1 MSALSFAVPYT
12 AQQVLPM
19 ADFRSYLE
27 HSLRDPFTL
36 DLKDCTLMEVIR
48 AAIKSKS
55 RLHPKYPS
63 SLGGLIHNLGI
74 LEREYRVELRPVQI
88 TDVFWSYFIPFCQ
101 DRGLKTSTVNTMC
114 CQLRSILN
122 WAVKYNATVSPTY
135 SDFEVRRPRNQEIA
149 LTADEVSRIAY
160 FDIDRFY
167 AGRRSDF
174 RNTMHKVRDMFVLS
188 VQLYQR
194 HSDMVRIEPSCFDRN
209 IFRITQQKTGSLAVV
224 DINRY
229 SCDSKTAYRILEK
242 YGYEAPYK
250 GDIGNYNHY
259 LHLLMK
265 DIGFNEEVRLEERY
279 NGKLV
284 VENVPK
290 WKCIASH
297 TARRTAITIAV
308 LRGHNIHAIKRCS
321 GHADMRS
328 LEKYVRDDQ

>member
-1 MSALSFAVPYT
+1 MSTYSFAASALARPI
-12 AQQVLPM
+12 QPM

-36 DLKDCTLMEVIR
+36 NLKDCTLMEVIR

-55 RLHPKYPS
+55 RLHPNYPS
-63 SLGGLIHNLGI
+63 SLGGLIYNLSI
-74 LEREYRVELRPVQI
+74 LEKEYRVELRPIQI
-88 TDVFWSYFIPFCQ
+88 TDVFWGYFISFCQ
-101 DRGLKTSTVNTMC
+101 NRGLKTSTVNTMC
-114 CQLRSILN
+114 SQLRSILN

-135 SDFEVRRPRNQEIA
+135 GDFEVRRSRNQEIA

-167 AGRRSDF
+167 ADRRADF

-188 VQLYQR
+188 VQLFQR
-194 HSDMVRIEPSCFDRN
+194 HSDMVRIEKSCFDRN
-209 IFRITQQKTGSLAVV
+209 VFRITQQKTGSLAVV

-229 SCDSKTAYRILEK
+229 SCDSKTAYRILER
-242 YGYEAPYK
+242 YNYEAPYK

-259 LHLLMK
+259 LHRLMK
-265 DIGFNEEVRLEERY
+265 DIGLDDLIRIEERY
-279 NGKLV
+279 NGQLV

-290 WKCIASH
+290 WKLIASH

-308 LRGHNIHAIKRCS
+308 IRGHNIHSVKRCS
-321 GHADMRS
+321 GHSDLRV
-328 LEKYVRDDQ
+328 LERYIRDE